1 MNNGKDL
8 CVITA
13 RGGLPM
19 LVGVIINNKNYEIMN
34 GDVYANRMILA
45 DSVLKL
51 ITINERKR
59 LLMYAAFPVNAFIR
73 QEWQKNYVT
82 NHARYK
88 HEKIK

>member
-1 MNNGKDL
+1 
-8 CVITA
+8 
-13 RGGLPM
+13 
-19 LVGVIINNKNYEIMN
+19 MN

-82 NHARYK
+82 NHA
-88 HEKIK
+88 